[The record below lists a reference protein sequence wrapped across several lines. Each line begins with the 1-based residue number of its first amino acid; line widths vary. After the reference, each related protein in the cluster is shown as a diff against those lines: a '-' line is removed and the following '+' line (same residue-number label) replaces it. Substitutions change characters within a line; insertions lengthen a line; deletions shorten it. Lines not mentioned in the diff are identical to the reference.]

1 MMLKSHILLY
11 WITLNKCVSL
21 DETLKKVSAET
32 YHFLNKECT
41 EKVHPKG
48 DGEAINFVSY
58 ERTNADY
65 DL

>member
-1 MMLKSHILLY
+1 MK
-11 WITLNKCVSL
+11 TLNKCQ
-21 DETLKKVSAET
+21 TET

-48 DGEAINFVSY
+48 DGEAIYFVSD
-58 ERTNADY
+58 ERTDADH